1 MSQCLSFFTVLVI
14 DGLRL
19 SLHVF
24 VLDWF
29 ALLQY
34 LLLCPQSSDVKD
46 VGYVIVS
53 FPYRCSI
60 LLLTCHRIM
69 TSRTTA
75 RIISIA
81 LVALG

>member
-34 LLLCPQSSDVKD
+34 LLFCLQSSDVKD
-46 VGYVIVS
+46 VGYVLVS
-53 FPYRCSI
+53 IHYLCTV
-60 LLLTCHRIM
+60 LLLTCHIE
-69 TSRTTA
+69 
-75 RIISIA
+75 
-81 LVALG
+81 L

>member
-24 VLDWF
+24 VFDWF

-34 LLLCPQSSDVKD
+34 LLFCPQSSDVKD

-53 FPYRCSI
+53 FPY
-60 LLLTCHRIM
+60 H
-69 TSRTTA
+69 
-75 RIISIA
+75 
-81 LVALG
+81 

>member
-34 LLLCPQSSDVKD
+34 LHFCPQSSDVKD

-53 FPYRCSI
+53 LPYRYSI

-69 TSRTTA
+69 TSRITA
-75 RIISIA
+75 RIIFIA
-81 LVALG
+81 SVALE

>member
-29 ALLQY
+29 CASTIFAPLPAIFRCQGRRLRY
-34 LLLCPQSSDVKD
+34 RKVFL
-46 VGYVIVS
+46 IVVPL
-53 FPYRCSI
+53 FY
-60 LLLTCHRIM
+60 
-69 TSRTTA
+69 
-75 RIISIA
+75 
-81 LVALG
+81 